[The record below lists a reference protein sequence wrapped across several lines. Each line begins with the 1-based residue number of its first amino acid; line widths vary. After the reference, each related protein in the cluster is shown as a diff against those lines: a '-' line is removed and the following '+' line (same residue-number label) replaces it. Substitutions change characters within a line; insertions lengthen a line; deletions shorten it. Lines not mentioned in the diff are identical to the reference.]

1 VFCIQNTFPSQ
12 QEEEEGAYKRFEIS
26 AKAL

>member
-1 VFCIQNTFPSQ
+1 VFCIQNTFPSP
-12 QEEEEGAYKRFEIS
+12 QEEEEGAYQRLEIS